1 MDETAAPAQ
10 KRWKRWGARVLRFP
24 LTRIVL
30 FGTGIAA
37 AVGLQ
42 ALAAAG
48 LSQWLESAWLRA
60 AVGVVFPILAVH
72 FGYRGMTRLLERRSA
87 AELSLSG
94 ALRETS
100 AGTLVGAACLTLIV
114 ALIAALGFYQ
124 VQGVGAWTALLTAFA
139 IAAVSGY
146 AEEVIFRGVLFR
158 ILEEGLGTWL
168 ALTISTAL
176 FGLVHLSNP
185 NATLYGAAA
194 IGIEAGVLL
203 GAAYV
208 LTRRL
213 WLAIGVHF
221 GWNFMVAGVFG
232 PSLSGYQVQSALQSR
247 LSGPDFLS
255 GGALG
260 VEGSVFAIAV
270 CLLASAVFLRRAR
283 RQGHFIRPFWRREA
297 TRDRPPPVGEPAD
310 Q

>member
-1 MDETAAPAQ
+1 MQ
-10 KRWKRWGARVLRFP
+10 GVS
-24 LTRIVL
+24 RIGPQN
-30 FGTGIAA
+30 FG
-37 AVGLQ
+37 
-42 ALAAAG
+42 
-48 LSQWLESAWLRA
+48 
-60 AVGVVFPILAVH
+60 
-72 FGYRGMTRLLERRSA
+72 
-87 AELSLSG
+87 LSG

-124 VQGVGAWTALLTAFA
+124 VQGVGAWTALLTAFGL
-139 IAAVSGY
+139 AAVSGY
-146 AEEVIFRGVLFR
+146 AEEVIFRGVVFR

-168 ALTISTAL
+168 ALTISAAL

-185 NATLYGAAA
+185 NATLYGTAA

-232 PSLSGYQVQSALQSR
+232 PSLSGYQVRSVLQSR

-283 RQGHFIRPFWRREA
+283 LQGRFIRPFWRREA

-310 Q
+310 R

>member
-1 MDETAAPAQ
+1 MDETAVPAEEQ
-10 KRWKRWGARVLRFP
+10 WKRWGVRVLRFP

-37 AVGLQ
+37 AAVIQ
-42 ALAAAG
+42 AIPAAG
-48 LSQWLESAWLRA
+48 LSLWLESTWLRTV
-60 AVGVVFPILAVH
+60 VGVVFPILAVH
-72 FGYRGMTRLLERRSA
+72 FAYLGMTRLLERRSA
-87 AELSLSG
+87 AELSLRG
-94 ALRETS
+94 ALGETS
-100 AGTLVGAACLTLIV
+100 AGALVGAACLTLIV

-139 IAAVSGY
+139 IAATSGY
-146 AEEVIFRGVLFR
+146 VEEVIFRGVVFR

-168 ALTISTAL
+168 ALAISAAL
-176 FGLVHLSNP
+176 FGFVHLSNP
-185 NATLYGAAA
+185 NATFYGAAA
-194 IGIEAGVLL
+194 IAIEAGVLL

-213 WLAIGVHF
+213 WLAIGIHF

-232 PSLSGYQVQSALQSR
+232 PNLSGIQVRSVLESR

-260 VEGSVFAIAV
+260 VEGSVFAIALG
-270 CLLASAVFLRRAR
+270 LLVSAALLRRAR
-283 RQGHFIRPFWRREA
+283 LQDRFIRPFWRREA
-297 TRDRPPPVGEPAD
+297 TLPPPTGEPTD
-310 Q
+310 S